1 MMEMTGSR
9 GELLDGVQQLPR
21 VWANMIRFDEDCHY
35 SNSTTTLIRRVVNL
49 RSRRQGRT
57 VSDNTR
63 NHVSIILIQLF

>member
-35 SNSTTTLIRRVVNL
+35 SYLLPKNWNISKGGKL
-49 RSRRQGRT
+49 RE
-57 VSDNTR
+57 
-63 NHVSIILIQLF
+63 

>member
-35 SNSTTTLIRRVVNL
+35 SYLLPKKMENKIHFFKKLNTDFKTLPTCTKL
-49 RSRRQGRT
+49 CT
-57 VSDNTR
+57 
-63 NHVSIILIQLF
+63 F